1 MCQIFVFV
9 GSLFANHHCGVTVYK
24 SFGGSVCTNH
34 LVGVSVYKLC
44 LWGRNVQTIFEVKGG
59 VFLVINHGVS
69 HGCDW
74 PIIR

>member
-1 MCQIFVFV
+1 MQTITV
-9 GSLFANHHCGVTVYK
+9 GSLCTNH
-24 SFGGSVCTNH
+24 FGGSVCTNH

-44 LWGRNVQTIFEVKGG
+44 LWGWHVQTIFEVEGG

-74 PIIR
+74 SIIR